1 MEIVTT
7 TSTLALI
14 LSIFSSIGFHVTYI
28 MPEGVKPYMWQPP
41 VSAINKA
48 LNAFLYVQTG
58 HWNFEVEIAK
68 KRLELGKPVLPE
80 VTNVL
85 DSAREV
91 LSNGFAITYAGDE
104 LNPHGWWMYPP
115 NAILLMHKTA
125 EIICLKAP
133 SYCSKAMQVV
143 NEEEMKIMKVLND
156 CSKRLS
162 GKRALAAFPGEV
174 YVAQGLGLKVVGV
187 IAKTISVSPVQVI
200 KALKEYKY
208 DYIVMSDVSASTPVG
223 KLIYRF
229 AKGKNVVIIPL
240 VEAEGKDYA
249 DYLARVCGEFK

>member
-14 LSIFSSIGFHVTYI
+14 LSIFSTIGFHVSYI

-41 VSAINKA
+41 LSAVDKA
-48 LNAFLYVQTG
+48 VNAFLYVQTG

-68 KRLELGKPVLPE
+68 KRLELGRPVLPK

-91 LSNGFAITYAGDE
+91 LANGFAVTYVSDE

-115 NAILLMHKTA
+115 NALILMHKTA

-133 SYCSKAMQVV
+133 AYCVKAMKVV
-143 NEEEMKIMKVLND
+143 NEEENKVMNVLNM
-156 CSKRLS
+156 CSEKLK
-162 GKRALAAFPGEV
+162 GKKALAAFPGEV
-174 YVAQGLGLKVVGV
+174 YVAQGLGLKIVGV
-187 IAKTISVSPVQVI
+187 IAKTISVSPIQVM
-200 KALKEYKY
+200 KALREYKY

-223 KLIYRF
+223 KLIYRL
-229 AKGKNVVIIPL
+229 AKGKQIVIIPL
-240 VEAEGKDYA
+240 IKAEGKDYA
-249 DYLARVCGEFK
+249 DYLAKVCGEFK